1 MPKAVP
7 TRSETGSES
16 ARARSECAPTGLPT
30 EPTVTGVPGP
40 GAEAISQPPVKAV
53 RDGDTVAQ
61 SNVCAVHDGGDDVT
75 HQRGAVFGDR
85 GDRALVIPA
94 IALVVTPIALVVA
107 AIALVVAA
115 VALVVAAVTR
125 VVAPITR
132 VVAILVGQDLLQTT
146 DRVASEVRS
155 GHRISRRHCELV
167 RRHVDQAGV
176 AHGLIGAI
184 EEGLSRFRVGKQV
197 QDVSDQRVHDR
208 FPSNL

>member
-7 TRSETGSES
+7 TRSETGSEP

-40 GAEAISQPPVKAV
+40 GAEAISRPPVKAV

-85 GDRALVIPA
+85 GDRALA
-94 IALVVTPIALVVA
+94 VTPIALVVP
-107 AIALVVAA
+107 AIALVVPA

-132 VVAILVGQDLLQTT
+132 VVPVLVGQDLLQTT

-167 RRHVDQAGV
+167 RRHVDQAGI

-184 EEGLSRFRVGKQV
+184 EEGLSRFRVSKQV
-197 QDVSDQRVHDR
+197 QDVSDQRVHDW